1 MRQGSRI
8 LSGKLFTAT
17 RNDQKYKA
25 WQKRQLEILT
35 AFRAINID
43 AEAKFPLDEVR
54 HSAFGSEYSVD
65 PTPRI
70 EWRDRK
76 RRALVADILAGG
88 IID

>member
-1 MRQGSRI
+1 MDHG
-8 LSGKLFTAT
+8 LYTAT

-25 WQKRQLEILT
+25 WQKRRLEILT

-43 AEAKFPLDEVR
+43 AEAKFPLNEVR
-54 HSAFGSEYSVD
+54 LSAFEFEPAD

-70 EWRDRK
+70 EWRDRR